1 MAERSTSAS
10 SGTPSPQRPQVVY
23 VMGAG
28 RSGSTILGVT
38 LGNCDGMFHAGE
50 LDKWLL
56 RRGKPQLDGED
67 RERFWSS
74 VRERVPSAEELFGGE
89 AHRYLERSSALFR
102 GRRLATR
109 RKLRE
114 RYRRVNEELYRAIVQ
129 TAGVTHVVDTGHYPL
144 RARELQHVAG
154 IDLYLIFLVR
164 DPHSVVA
171 SLGRKDVPERSFNEL
186 TTNAYLWLTYLVS
199 LLVFLRQPR
208 AQRMFLRHED
218 FVADPAGI
226 VRYILERIG
235 CAADVPDLSALR
247 TGFPLQGNRLIRS
260 DVVALNPRASA
271 PPERSLATTLLQL
284 PWTLVFRALRPRAA
298 AIAPRNSPTSV
309 QAA

>member
-1 MAERSTSAS
+1 
-10 SGTPSPQRPQVVY
+10 
-23 VMGAG
+23 MGAG

-38 LGNCDGMFHAGE
+38 LGNCDGVFHAGE

-56 RRGKPQLDGED
+56 KRGRPQLDGED
-67 RERFWSS
+67 RERFWSD
-74 VRERVPSAEELFGGE
+74 VRELVPSAEELFGGE

-109 RKLRE
+109 RRLRE
-114 RYRRVNEELYRAIVQ
+114 RYRRVNEELYRAIAQ
-129 TAGVTHVVDTGHYPL
+129 TAGVAHVVDTGHYPL

-154 IDLYLIFLVR
+154 IDLHLIFLVR

-199 LLVFLRQPR
+199 LFVFLRQPR
-208 AQRMFLRHED
+208 ARRMFLRHED

-226 VRYILERIG
+226 VRCILERSG

-284 PWTLVFRALRPRAA
+284 PWTLVFGALRPRAT
-298 AIAPRNSPTSV
+298 AIAPRGRPMAA
-309 QAA
+309 QAG